1 MITEGSPKF
10 IEEAICGI
18 RLSEF
23 NLSYIIGQLHDFEK
37 II

>member
-1 MITEGSPKF
+1 MITEGSPKY
-10 IEEAICGI
+10 IEEASCGI

-23 NLSYIIGQLHDFEK
+23 NLSFVTGQLHDFEK

>member
-1 MITEGSPKF
+1 MIIEVSPEF
-10 IEEAICGI
+10 IEEASCGI

-23 NLSYIIGQLHDFEK
+23 NLSFIIGQLHDFEK